1 MVKALPA
8 IQSSHLA
15 ERDGLFFISQG
26 EMTTIRRSGAPVFF
40 TMAIL
45 AQDAVSFA
53 KWQFLRST
61 AHQCFAS
68 ACRVFQSLVGQTFL
82 SAAQPGQTGMSAPP
96 EPSQEKRTDDHSPAH
111 RRDGRSA
118 LGPPRARRRGDAA
131 AHVVS
136 GGTPARRVDPG

>member
-15 ERDGLFFISQG
+15 PRDGLFFISPS

-45 AQDAVSFA
+45 ARGGVSFA
-53 KWQFLRST
+53 KWWFLRSS
-61 AHQCFAS
+61 AHQCFAG
-68 ACRVFQSLVGQTFL
+68 ACRVFQSLVGQTGM
-82 SAAQPGQTGMSAPP
+82 SALAERQTGMSAPP
-96 EPSQEKRTDDHSPAH
+96 EPSQEKRTDGHSPAH

-131 AHVVS
+131 AHLL
-136 GGTPARRVDPG
+136 